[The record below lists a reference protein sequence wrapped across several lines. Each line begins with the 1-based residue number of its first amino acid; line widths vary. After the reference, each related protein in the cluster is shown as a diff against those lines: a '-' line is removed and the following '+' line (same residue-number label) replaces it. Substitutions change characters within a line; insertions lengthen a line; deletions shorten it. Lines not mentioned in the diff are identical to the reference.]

1 MKLLLYIFS
10 FKKFLLGILFGIFV
24 LILFSFITN
33 YIIKNSNHRLSKIY
47 STQQIDSSIYFIG
60 NSRGVPFNMQNLKQK
75 KKVFN
80 LSQNSM
86 NSFQVENIIKS
97 IKKKQ
102 KKNKIIY
109 VEITSLIDDQ
119 VQCPYSI
126 FYDLKFY
133 FEKESIKQE
142 CKKKF
147 FFEKYLPVS
156 KINNELFYRVLY
168 YFFFPEKDQLWTN
181 NYKMPKAVCTNPKA
195 TDLIQHFFSK
205 DSEIKIY
212 NKSQDLLK
220 LYSDDNTK
228 IFFFIAP
235 VYQRENIALE
245 MEKNFLNMQLENLI
259 KLNSLLDNNFFKN
272 CSMFADTI
280 HLSANG
286 VRAISKSKIFG
297 KFQ

>member
-1 MKLLLYIFS
+1 MKLLLYIFN
-10 FKKFLLGILFGIFV
+10 FKKFLLGMLFGIFV
-24 LILFSFITN
+24 LVLFSFITN

-47 STQQIDSSIYFIG
+47 SAQQIDSSIYFIG
-60 NSRGVPFNMQNLKQK
+60 NSRGVPFNMQNLKPIK
-75 KKVFN
+75 KIFN

-86 NSFQVENIIKS
+86 NSFQIENIIKS

-102 KKNKIIY
+102 KINKIIY
-109 VEITSLIDDQ
+109 IEITSLIDDQ

-133 FEKESIKQE
+133 FEKKSIKQE
-142 CKKKF
+142 CKRKF

-168 YFFFPEKDQLWTN
+168 YFLFPEKDQLWTN
-181 NYKMPKAVCTNPKA
+181 NYKMPKAVCANPK
-195 TDLIQHFFSK
+195 TSDLIQHFFSK
-205 DSEIKIY
+205 DSEIQIY

-220 LYSDDNTK
+220 LYSDNNTK
-228 IFFFIAP
+228 IFFFISP
-235 VYQRENIALE
+235 VYQRENVALE
-245 MEKNFLNMQLENLI
+245 MEKKFLNMKLQNLI
-259 KLNSLLDNNFFKN
+259 KLNSSLNNSFFKN

-297 KFQ
+297 EFQ